1 MKKAKFVT
9 MGTVWKCPIV
19 IFDAKNNCF
28 IFYIHKNNMFT
39 KKNGIFICTQ
49 VTLAESASDALL
61 DIMDFRISQLENVY
75 HATAILLGV

>member
-1 MKKAKFVT
+1 
-9 MGTVWKCPIV
+9 
-19 IFDAKNNCF
+19 
-28 IFYIHKNNMFT
+28 MFT

-75 HATAILLGV
+75 HATAILLGVWAMNATRKQDNADAELVPRVVIAPNALRIAMFI